1 MLKPFKTAT
10 DLEIASQIFDGVVH
24 ITHDHGE
31 GASQDIRQALAEIV
45 RGYESMSEEVN
56 MLSEMERHIEKLEA
70 MLDRRNVK
78 YKRWEDD

>member
-56 MLSEMERHIEKLEA
+56 MLSEMERHNEKLEA

>member
-10 DLEIASQIFDGVVH
+10 DLEVASQIFDGVVH

-45 RGYESMSEEVN
+45 RDYESMSEEVN
-56 MLSEMERHIEKLEA
+56 LISEMERHIKKLED
-70 MLDRRNVK
+70 MLDRRGVR
-78 YKRWEDD
+78 YKKWEDV